1 MRGKFCST
9 FLTQQRRPGGLFPRR
24 GRFVD
29 LFSYCSRL
37 LSAVK
42 LSDAMHRCGRG
53 ASNSDDARAEASNI
67 YRLDMAVP
75 YSARHVEPSLV
86 E

>member
-1 MRGKFCST
+1 
-9 FLTQQRRPGGLFPRR
+9 
-24 GRFVD
+24 
-29 LFSYCSRL
+29 
-37 LSAVK
+37 
-42 LSDAMHRCGRG
+42 MHRCGRG